1 MARPTASA
9 APLTLLAGL
18 LALAACAEEG
28 PPPPTVS
35 GGRGTSGATAARAAA
50 VGPVTTFD
58 GRYTGSVTLNP
69 DRTRR
74 CPDGAPEVEMNV
86 RGGRGSLVI
95 NPAARQTLTGTVGSD
110 GAIRLVDNVD
120 RAIVTTGIISTQG
133 FSGQHRNGLCTYAV
147 SLRLVG

>member
-1 MARPTASA
+1 
-9 APLTLLAGL
+9 
-18 LALAACAEEG
+18 
-28 PPPPTVS
+28 
-35 GGRGTSGATAARAAA
+35 
-50 VGPVTTFD
+50 
-58 GRYTGSVTLNP
+58 
-69 DRTRR
+69 
-74 CPDGAPEVEMNV
+74 MNV